1 MSRILVVDDD
11 KSFREMLRETLEQAG
26 HEVEEAANGKLA
38 LELHRRKPCQMVITD
53 LIMPV
58 KEGIETI
65 VELRRLD
72 PSVKIIAMS
81 GGGVTKPGN
90 NLAIAEKLGASM
102 TLTKPFMQEELLKA
116 VSKVLAT

>member
-1 MSRILVVDDD
+1 
-11 KSFREMLRETLEQAG
+11 MLRETLEQAG